1 MQQHKFTAQSR
12 MSELINED
20 VTILSSISRF
30 GISLGFGHITVQE
43 ACKRNNIHC
52 ETFLAIVNFLSEGGN
67 VELIENY
74 EHLSL
79 ETVINYLKNAH
90 LFFLEYKL
98 PAIRTQLIEAVE
110 STGKGNKYSDVFLK
124 FFNEY
129 FEEVRKHM
137 GYEEQ
142 VVFPYVL
149 NLINGNY
156 KGKYRIADF
165 EKQHSDVDSKLAEL
179 KNILIKY
186 YPAEGVNYLLNDV
199 LFDLLWCEKDLSN
212 HNQVEDYFFVPVIEA
227 IERKQNTSK

>member
-1 MQQHKFTAQSR
+1 MQLHKFTAQSR

-30 GISLGFGHITVQE
+30 GISLGFGHITVEE
-43 ACKRNNIHC
+43 ACERNNIHC
-52 ETFLAIVNFLSEGGN
+52 KTFLAIVNFLSEGGS

-74 EHLSL
+74 EHISI
-79 ETVINYLKNAH
+79 ESVINYLKNAH
-90 LFFLEYKL
+90 SYFLNYKL
-98 PAIRTQLIEAVE
+98 PSIRTQLIEAVE
-110 STGKGNKYSDVFLK
+110 STGKDNKYSEVFLK

-129 FEEVRKHM
+129 FEEVHKHM
-137 GYEEQ
+137 SYEDRI
-142 VVFPYVL
+142 VFPYVL
-149 NLINGNY
+149 DLLSGNY

-186 YPAEGVNYLLNDV
+186 YPSNGVNYLMNDV
-199 LFDLLWCEKDLSN
+199 LFDLLWCEKDLAT

-227 IERKQNTSK
+227 IERKSNRIV

>member
-1 MQQHKFTAQSR
+1 

>member
-1 MQQHKFTAQSR
+1 

-43 ACKRNNIHC
+43 ACERNNIHC

-67 VELIENY
+67 VEFIENY
-74 EHLSL
+74 KHLSL

-90 LFFLEYKL
+90 SFFLEYKL

-149 NLINGNY
+149 NLINGDY

>member
-43 ACKRNNIHC
+43 ACERNNIHC

-67 VELIENY
+67 VEFIENY
-74 EHLSL
+74 KHLSL

-90 LFFLEYKL
+90 SFFLEYKL

-149 NLINGNY
+149 NLINGDY

>member
-43 ACKRNNIHC
+43 ACEHNKIHC
-52 ETFLAIVNFLSEGGN
+52 ETFLAIVNFLSEDGN
-67 VELIENY
+67 VEIIEDY
-74 EHLSL
+74 EQIEIES
-79 ETVINYLKNAH
+79 VINYLKNAH
-90 LFFLEYKL
+90 LYFLNYKL

-110 STGKGNKYSDVFLK
+110 STGKDNKYSEVFLK

-129 FEEVRKHM
+129 FEEVNKHM
-137 GYEEQ
+137 SYEEK

-149 NLINGNY
+149 SLLNGSY
-156 KGKYRIADF
+156 TGKYKIADF

-186 YPAEGVNYLLNDV
+186 YPSNGVNYLLNDV
-199 LFDLLWCEKDLSN
+199 LFDLLWCEKDLAT

-227 IERKQNTSK
+227 IERKSIKTV